1 MIRDLNADRL
11 TEGGGARRGCCG
23 GKRHRPERDIRL
35 ALFLNQQE
43 GIVVIA
49 YTEDQ
54 EAADNGG
61 VLRVGGL
68 VVDGAQ
74 EALLR
79 AGGVGDGDTLGGHF
93 DG

>member
-1 MIRDLNADRL
+1 MSRYGFN
-11 TEGGGARRGCCG
+11 
-23 GKRHRPERDIRL
+23 
-35 ALFLNQQE
+35 
-43 GIVVIA
+43 A

-79 AGGVGDGDTLGGHF
+79 TGGACNNTLGGHF

>member
-1 MIRDLNADRL
+1 MIE
-11 TEGGGARRGCCG
+11 T
-23 GKRHRPERDIRL
+23 
-35 ALFLNQQE
+35 
-43 GIVVIA
+43 

-79 AGGVGDGDTLGGHF
+79 AGGVGGSDTLRSHF

>member
-1 MIRDLNADRL
+1 MGLNAY
-11 TEGGGARRGCCG
+11 A
-23 GKRHRPERDIRL
+23 
-35 ALFLNQQE
+35 
-43 GIVVIA
+43 
-49 YTEDQ
+49 EDQ
-54 EAADNGG
+54 ETANNSG

-79 AGGVGDGDTLGGHF
+79 AGGAGDDTLGGHD

>member
-1 MIRDLNADRL
+1 
-11 TEGGGARRGCCG
+11 
-23 GKRHRPERDIRL
+23 
-35 ALFLNQQE
+35 LFLNQE
-43 GIVVIA
+43 VGIVVKA

-61 VLRVGGL
+61 VLGVGGL

-79 AGGVGDGDTLGGHF
+79 TGGVGNGDTLGGHF

>member
-1 MIRDLNADRL
+1 MGFN
-11 TEGGGARRGCCG
+11 
-23 GKRHRPERDIRL
+23 
-35 ALFLNQQE
+35 
-43 GIVVIA
+43 A

-61 VLRVGGL
+61 VLWVGGL

-79 AGGVGDGDTLGGHF
+79 TGGACNDALGSHF